1 MKPSNLQCKVLI
13 PAAHRREMIIFR
25 LPLSVT
31 ERGFIIIIE
40 ERNHFMIIIENLYK
54 EFIAHDQTVSAVDN
68 VSINVDKG
76 DIFGIIGLSGAGKST
91 LVRCINRLEEPTKG
105 HIYIDGQDITKCNP
119 NELRDMRKKVGMIF
133 QHFHLLNMRTV
144 EENIA
149 FPLEISNIPN
159 KEQRI
164 TDLLRLVELEDK
176 RHSYPSQ
183 LSGGQKQRVGIA
195 RALANNPS
203 VLLCDEATSALD
215 PKTTQSILELLK
227 KINQELGVTMIMIT
241 HQMEVIKQIC
251 NKVAVMEGGR
261 VVEQGTLLDIFANS
275 KHPITSQFVRSVSHD
290 LPTSLITQNQDNVL
304 VRISYQSEGV
314 GKPLLSKAIRKF
326 NVDANILLGGIDN
339 LSNNIIGNLVVE
351 FSGDPDQIQA
361 AIGYL
366 EENNVT
372 CERIE
377 HHE

>member
-1 MKPSNLQCKVLI
+1 
-13 PAAHRREMIIFR
+13 
-25 LPLSVT
+25 
-31 ERGFIIIIE
+31 
-40 ERNHFMIIIENLYK
+40 MIIIENLYK
-54 EFIAHDQTVSAVDN
+54 EFIAQDQTVSAVDN
-68 VSINVDKG
+68 VSIHVDKG

-91 LVRCINRLEEPTKG
+91 LVRCINRLEEPTGG
-105 HIYIDGQDITKCNP
+105 HIYIDGQDITKCTP
-119 NELRDMRKKVGMIF
+119 DELRNMRKKIGMIF

-251 NKVAVMEGGR
+251 NKVAVMEGGC
-261 VVEQGTLLDIFANS
+261 VVEQGTLMDIFANS
-275 KHPITSQFVRSVSHD
+275 KHPVTSQFVRSVSHD
-290 LPTSLITQNQDNVL
+290 LPNSLITQNQDNVL

-351 FSGDPDQIQA
+351 FSGDPHQIQS

>member
-1 MKPSNLQCKVLI
+1 
-13 PAAHRREMIIFR
+13 MI
-25 LPLSVT
+25 V
-31 ERGFIIIIE
+31 
-40 ERNHFMIIIENLYK
+40 IENLHK
-54 EFIAHDQTVSAVDN
+54 EFIAQDQTLSAVDN
-68 VSINVDKG
+68 VSIHVDKG

-91 LVRCINRLEEPTKG
+91 LVRCINRLEEPTSG
-105 HIYIDGQDITKCNP
+105 HIYIDGQEITGCSSS
-119 NELRDMRKKVGMIF
+119 ELRHMRKKIGMVF

-144 EENIA
+144 EQNIA

-159 KEQRI
+159 KEERI

-227 KINQELGVTMIMIT
+227 KINNELGVTMIIIT

-251 NKVAVMEGGR
+251 NKVAVMDGGS
-261 VVEQGTLLDIFANS
+261 VIEQGTLRDIFANS
-275 KHPITSQFVRSVSHD
+275 KHPITSQFVQSVSHD
-290 LPTSLITQNQDNVL
+290 LPPVLITQNGNNIL

-326 NVDANILLGGIDN
+326 NIDANILLGGIDH
-339 LSNNIIGNLVVE
+339 LGSSIIGNLVVE
-351 FSGDPDQIQA
+351 LSGDPKQIQS
-361 AIGYL
+361 AIDYL
-366 EENNVT
+366 EENDVK

-377 HHE
+377 QNE

>member
-1 MKPSNLQCKVLI
+1 
-13 PAAHRREMIIFR
+13 MIVIKD
-25 LPLSVT
+25 
-31 ERGFIIIIE
+31 
-40 ERNHFMIIIENLYK
+40 LYK
-54 EFIAHDQTVSAVDN
+54 EFVAHDQTVAAVNN
-68 VSINVDKG
+68 VSISVEKG

-91 LVRCINRLEEPTKG
+91 LVRCINRLEEPTGG
-105 HIYIDGQDITKCNP
+105 HIYIDGEEITGAS
-119 NELRDMRKKVGMIF
+119 EERLREMRKKTGMIF

-159 KEQRI
+159 KKERI

-176 RHSYPSQ
+176 RYSYPSQ

-227 KINQELGVTMIMIT
+227 KINNELGVTMIMIT

-251 NKVAVMEGGR
+251 NRVAVMDSGS
-261 VVEQGTLLDIFANS
+261 VIEQGTLTDIFANS
-275 KHPITSQFVRSVSHD
+275 KHPITNQFVSSVAHD
-290 LPTSLITQNQDNVL
+290 LPEFLLTKKPGNVL
-304 VRISYQSEGV
+304 MRISYQSERV

-339 LSNNIIGNLVVE
+339 LGTSIIGNLIVE
-351 FSGDPDQIQA
+351 FSGDDDQIQS
-361 AIGYL
+361 AINYL
-366 EENNVT
+366 EENNVI
-372 CERIE
+372 CERVE
-377 HHE
+377 

>member
-1 MKPSNLQCKVLI
+1 
-13 PAAHRREMIIFR
+13 MIVI
-25 LPLSVT
+25 
-31 ERGFIIIIE
+31 
-40 ERNHFMIIIENLYK
+40 NDLYK
-54 EFIAHDQTVSAVDN
+54 EFIAHDQTVSAVNN
-68 VSINVDKG
+68 VSITVEKG

-91 LVRCINRLEEPTKG
+91 LVRCINRLEEPTGG
-105 HIYIDGQDITKCNP
+105 HIYIDGEEITGASEKK
-119 NELRDMRKKVGMIF
+119 LREMRKKTGMIF

-159 KEQRI
+159 KEERI

-227 KINQELGVTMIMIT
+227 KINTELGVTMIMIT

-251 NKVAVMEGGR
+251 NKVAVMDGGF
-261 VVEQGTLLDIFANS
+261 VIEQGTLTDIFANS
-275 KHPITSQFVRSVSHD
+275 KHPITNQFVSSVSHD
-290 LPTSLITQNQDNVL
+290 LPDFLLTQNPSNQL
-304 VRISYQSEGV
+304 MRISYQSERV

-326 NVDANILLGGIDN
+326 NIDANILLGGIDN
-339 LSNNIIGNLVVE
+339 LGTSIIGNLIVE
-351 FSGDPDQIQA
+351 FSGDPEKIQG
-361 AIGYL
+361 AINYL
-366 EENNVT
+366 EENNVI
-372 CERIE
+372 CERVE
-377 HHE
+377 RDE

>member
-1 MKPSNLQCKVLI
+1 
-13 PAAHRREMIIFR
+13 MI
-25 LPLSVT
+25 V
-31 ERGFIIIIE
+31 
-40 ERNHFMIIIENLYK
+40 IENLYK
-54 EFIAHDQTVSAVDN
+54 EFIAQDQTVSAVDN
-68 VSINVDKG
+68 VSISVDQG

-91 LVRCINRLEEPTKG
+91 LVRCVNRLEEPTRG
-105 HIYIDGQDITKCNP
+105 HIYIDGEDITQCTP
-119 NELRDMRKKVGMIF
+119 RELRDMRKKIGMIF
-133 QHFHLLNMRTV
+133 QHFHLLNTRTV

-149 FPLEISNIPN
+149 FPLEISNLPN

-164 TDLLRLVELEDK
+164 TDLLSLVELEDK

-215 PKTTQSILELLK
+215 PKTTQSILELLQ
-227 KINQELGVTMIMIT
+227 KINQELGVTMIVIT

-251 NKVAVMEGGR
+251 NKVAVMDGGA
-261 VVEQGTLLDIFANS
+261 VIEQGTLVDIFANS
-275 KHPITSQFVRSVSHD
+275 KHPITNQFVQSVSHD
-290 LPTSLITQNQDNVL
+290 LPDSLTLNKQDNIL
-304 VRISYQSEGV
+304 VRIRYQSEGV

-339 LSNNIIGNLVVE
+339 LGNSVIGNLVVE
-351 FSGDPDQIQA
+351 FSGNPDHIQS
-361 AIGYL
+361 AISYL
-366 EENNVT
+366 ETNHVT

-377 HHE
+377 L

>member
-1 MKPSNLQCKVLI
+1 
-13 PAAHRREMIIFR
+13 
-25 LPLSVT
+25 
-31 ERGFIIIIE
+31 
-40 ERNHFMIIIENLYK
+40 MIIIENLYK
-54 EFIAHDQTVSAVDN
+54 EFVAQDQTVAAVKN
-68 VSINVDKG
+68 VSIHVDKG

-91 LVRCINRLEEPTKG
+91 LVRCVNRLEAPTSG
-105 HIYIDGQDITKCNP
+105 HIYIDGQEITGCP
-119 NELRDMRKKVGMIF
+119 PDELRNMRKNIGMIF
-133 QHFHLLNMRTV
+133 QHFYLLNTRTV

-195 RALANNPS
+195 RALANSPS

-227 KINQELGVTMIMIT
+227 KINTELGVTMIMIT

-251 NKVAVMEGGR
+251 NKVAVMESGS
-261 VVEQGTLLDIFANS
+261 VIEQGTLVEIFANS
-275 KHPITSQFVRSVSHD
+275 KHPITSQFVKSVSHD
-290 LPTSLITQNQDNVL
+290 LPTSLIAHNQDNKL

-351 FSGDPDQIQA
+351 FSGDPAHIQA
-361 AIGYL
+361 AIHYL

-372 CERIE
+372 CERME
-377 HHE
+377 P

>member
-13 PAAHRREMIIFR
+13 PAALQKDDYMI
-25 LPLSVT
+25 LCEPLSFY
-31 ERGFIIIIE
+31 ERGFIILSK
-40 ERNHFMIIIENLYK
+40 ERNIAMIVIKDLHK
-54 EFIAHDQTVSAVDN
+54 EFVAQAQTVSAVKD
-68 VSINVDKG
+68 VSIHVKQG

-91 LVRCINRLEEPTKG
+91 LVRCINRLEEPTSG
-105 HIYIDGQDITKCNP
+105 HIYINGDEITTASDKK
-119 NELRDMRKKVGMIF
+119 LREMRKKIGMIF
-133 QHFHLLNMRTV
+133 QHFHLLHTRTV

-159 KEQRI
+159 KKQRI
-164 TDLLRLVELEDK
+164 TDLLKLVGLEDK

-195 RALANNPS
+195 RALANNPP

-227 KINQELGVTMIMIT
+227 KINKELGVTIIMIT

-251 NKVAVMEGGR
+251 NKVAVMDKGT
-261 VVEQGTLLDIFANS
+261 VIEQGTLTDIFAKS
-275 KHPITSQFVRSVSHD
+275 KHPITNQFVSSVSHD
-290 LPTSLITQNQDNVL
+290 LPEFLLTDNPGNML
-304 VRISYQSEGV
+304 LRISYQSERV

-326 NVDANILLGGIDN
+326 DIDANILLGGIDN
-339 LSNNIIGNLVVE
+339 LGENIVGNLIVA
-351 FSGDPDQIQA
+351 FSGDTAQIKA
-361 AIGYL
+361 AINYL
-366 EENNVT
+366 EENNVS

-377 HHE
+377 R

>member
-1 MKPSNLQCKVLI
+1 
-13 PAAHRREMIIFR
+13 MIVIKD
-25 LPLSVT
+25 
-31 ERGFIIIIE
+31 
-40 ERNHFMIIIENLYK
+40 LYK
-54 EFIAHDQTVSAVDN
+54 EFIAHDQNVSAVNN
-68 VSINVDKG
+68 VSLHIEKG
-76 DIFGIIGLSGAGKST
+76 DIYGIIGFSGAGKST
-91 LVRCINRLEEPTKG
+91 LVRCINRLEEPTRG
-105 HIYIDGQDITKCNP
+105 HIYIDGEEITGATP
-119 NELRDMRKKVGMIF
+119 QRLREIRKNTGMIF
-133 QHFHLLNMRTV
+133 QHFHLLNMKTV

-149 FPLEISNIPN
+149 FPMDISNTPN

-227 KINQELGVTMIMIT
+227 KINQEFGVTIIMIT

-251 NKVAVMEGGR
+251 NKVAVMEAGS
-261 VVEQGTLLDIFANS
+261 VVEEGTLTDIFANS

-290 LPTSLITQNQDNVL
+290 LPDFLLAQNHDHVLI
-304 VRISYQSEGV
+304 RISYQSERV

-326 NVDANILLGGIDN
+326 NIDANILLGGIDN
-339 LSNNIIGNLVVE
+339 LGNSIVGNLIVE
-351 FSGDPDQIQA
+351 FSGDLKQVEA
-361 AIGYL
+361 AIAYL
-366 EENNVT
+366 EENNVI
-372 CERIE
+372 CERIDHNE
-377 HHE
+377 

>member
-1 MKPSNLQCKVLI
+1 
-13 PAAHRREMIIFR
+13 MIVIKE
-25 LPLSVT
+25 LS
-31 ERGFIIIIE
+31 
-40 ERNHFMIIIENLYK
+40 K
-54 EFIAHDQTVSAVDN
+54 EFIAQDKMVSAVSN
-68 VSINVDKG
+68 VSLTADKG

-91 LVRCINRLEEPTKG
+91 LIRCINRLEEPTKG
-105 HIYIDGQDITKCNP
+105 HIYIDGEEITGAS
-119 NELRDMRKKVGMIF
+119 ETRLREIRKKTGMIF

-149 FPLEISNIPN
+149 FPLEISNLPN
-159 KEQRI
+159 KAERI

-183 LSGGQKQRVGIA
+183 LSGGQKQRAGIA

-227 KINQELGVTMIMIT
+227 KINDELGVTIIMIT

-251 NKVAVMEGGR
+251 NRVAVMDAGSI
-261 VVEQGTLLDIFANS
+261 VEQGTLTDIFAHS

-290 LPTSLITQNQDNVL
+290 LPSSLITTNQDNML

-326 NVDANILLGGIDN
+326 NVDANILVGGIDN
-339 LSNNIIGNLVVE
+339 LGSSIVGNLIVE
-351 FSGDPDQIQA
+351 FSGDDVNVLS
-361 AIGYL
+361 AIDYL

>member
-1 MKPSNLQCKVLI
+1 
-13 PAAHRREMIIFR
+13 MITIK
-25 LPLSVT
+25 
-31 ERGFIIIIE
+31 G
-40 ERNHFMIIIENLYK
+40 LYK
-54 EFIAHDQTVSAVDN
+54 EFIAHDQTVAAVNN
-68 VSINVDKG
+68 VSINVEKG

-105 HIYIDGQDITKCNP
+105 HIYIDGQEITGCSP
-119 NELRDMRKKVGMIF
+119 LQLREMRKKISMIF

-144 EENIA
+144 EQNIA

-159 KEQRI
+159 KEERI

-227 KINQELGVTMIMIT
+227 KINSELGVTIIMIT

-251 NKVAVMEGGR
+251 NKVAVMDDGS
-261 VVEQGTLLDIFANS
+261 VIEQGTLTDIFANS

-290 LPTSLITQNQDNVL
+290 LPDFLIAQNSGHVL
-304 VRISYQSEGV
+304 VRISYQSERV

-326 NVDANILLGGIDN
+326 NIDANILLGGIDN
-339 LSNNIIGNLVVE
+339 LGNSIVGNLIVE
-351 FSGDPDQIQA
+351 FSGDGNQIES
-361 AIGYL
+361 AIRYL
-366 EENNVT
+366 EENNVI
-372 CERIE
+372 CERID
-377 HHE
+377 HNA